1 MSLARLWACLSR
13 YSKTFSCSP
22 DCSSIAGDCVP
33 LTISNE
39 PKLCHARSCGTPRD
53 NDADV
58 KRSTVSTS
66 ALSSNLQSVCLG
78 VASRVQLDA
87 TQEAMSTLA
96 MSRTLQSSSPGLK
109 TKEHANDAETET
121 KAVRP
126 SRPESADD
134 SAHRR
139 GETA

>member
-66 ALSSNLQSVCLG
+66 ALSSNLQSICLG

-87 TQEAMSTLA
+87 TQEV
-96 MSRTLQSSSPGLK
+96 SRRCRCRGRFNQ
-109 TKEHANDAETET
+109 
-121 KAVRP
+121 VRQ
-126 SRPESADD
+126 
-134 SAHRR
+134 HRNEGTR
-139 GETA
+139 E